1 MRIKYRLPNTTLS
14 WTIEPASNPI
24 IISFLLMSFITTA
37 FLTLIITNSPF
48 YMRLSVILISFCF
61 GVGLVIIG
69 VSWFFLSLVIMFL
82 GGIMVVFVY
91 ASSLGRNFVIKFS
104 TGVTRLLISL
114 GLILAGATYIVKL
127 ETSLISQ
134 PLSFVYS
141 FPSFIMISLLGMILL
156 SILFVVSKLVTI
168 NEGAIKL

>member
-1 MRIKYRLPNTTLS
+1 
-14 WTIEPASNPI
+14 
-24 IISFLLMSFITTA
+24 
-37 FLTLIITNSPF
+37 
-48 YMRLSVILISFCF
+48 
-61 GVGLVIIG
+61 
-69 VSWFFLSLVIMFL
+69 
-82 GGIMVVFVY
+82 MVVFVY

-127 ETSLISQ
+127 ETSLIYQ

-141 FPSFIMISLLGMILL
+141 FPSFIMISLLGVILL